1 MLLCASKPKHFS
13 NLLDCQN
20 GEEVSEKGQG
30 FRSSRFGFRKI
41 HIPKFNSNT
50 IETLQEQ
57 KKLFEFYG
65 ANWTWRNLIYYSNIH
80 GAYDVVDTSVGEMS
94 FEQVCAM
101 HEYVW
106 GKVKICQSH

>member
-1 MLLCASKPKHFS
+1 MVKSSLRKAEDSEAPVLGSSKFTYLNS
-13 NLLDCQN
+13 IQ
-20 GEEVSEKGQG
+20 
-30 FRSSRFGFRKI
+30 RSLKLY
-41 HIPKFNSNT
+41 KK
-50 IETLQEQ
+50 
-57 KKLFEFYG
+57 KKLIEFYG